1 VKAFFVLNPVE
12 ATTEKG
18 DFEWDCQFSFCSLGT
33 SNISP
38 QIQTFTWKFG
48 PLIWPTVSLFSMQG
62 LPGSLHKF
70 NSVD

>member
-18 DFEWDCQFSFCSLGT
+18 DFEWDCQLSFCSLGT

-38 QIQTFTWKFG
+38 QIQTFTWEIWSFDLANCFFVQYAKAAR
-48 PLIWPTVSLFSMQG
+48 LIA
-62 LPGSLHKF
+62 
-70 NSVD
+70 